1 MSEPKAHVA
10 VLIDF
15 DSLARCA
22 SPAGEPWSPGDI
34 SAAILRYAGGVGR
47 VTLARAYAD
56 WSRRGD
62 DAKTVQSA
70 RVVPVLCPT
79 GPAGEDRAPF
89 RLTVDA
95 IELIYA
101 GGEPDAFVIAT
112 ADGRLL
118 PLVHA
123 LRADGADV
131 VLVTP
136 SAASVDDMKA
146 EADFAATLGDVLAGA
161 VGPASTPR
169 ASSDGEEGAEGEDVE
184 EAEAPPT
191 PPTRPSPRAASTP
204 DRGVRP
210 AFGDAPRRPQ
220 FDERPSSQGRS
231 GDMRPGGFD
240 GPPRRGFDAPP
251 RGGFERGPRGS
262 YGDAPARGGYDRPP
276 RGGYGDGPPRGF
288 EPAPMDFTGYDWG
301 SFVKLI
307 DELEHRLPFVG
318 VRYLVNKVLGPR
330 NCGLEDP
337 RLKRDLINR
346 AVDEGMIEMFE
357 VGNLEGR
364 GDPVTACRLD
374 RKNSAVTNVLGGET
388 ETPTVAEARDEFEPM
403 TPGAHTGGATLDL
416 SGADA
421 GATDDE

>member
-22 SPAGEPWSPGDI
+22 SPAGEPWSPGDV

-47 VTLARAYAD
+47 VTLARGYAD

-62 DAKTVQSA
+62 EAKTVQAA

-79 GPAGEDRAPF
+79 GAAGEDRAPF

-136 SAASVDDMKA
+136 SAAAVDDLKA

-169 ASSDGEEGAEGEDVE
+169 VSSDGEEEAEGG
-184 EAEAPPT
+184 EAEAAEAPHGELA
-191 PPTRPSPRAASTP
+191 PRAELAS
-204 DRGVRP
+204 DRGTRP
-210 AFGDAPRRPQ
+210 AFGDGRQRPQ
-220 FDERPSSQGRS
+220 PDARHA
-231 GDMRPGGFD
+231 GFE
-240 GPPRRGFDAPP
+240 GPPRRAFDGPP
-251 RGGFERGPRGS
+251 RGGFERGPRGG
-262 YGDAPARGGYDRPP
+262 YGDAPVRGGYDRAP
-276 RGGYGDGPPRGF
+276 RGGYGDGPSRGYAP
-288 EPAPMDFTGYDWG
+288 EPFAPKMDFANHDWN
-301 SFVKLI
+301 SFVTLI

-330 NCGLEDP
+330 NCGIDDP

-346 AVDEGMIEMFE
+346 AVDDGLIEMFE

-374 RKNSAVTNVLGGET
+374 RKNAAVVKVLGGET
-388 ETPTVAEARDEFEPM
+388 ATPSVREARDEFEPLS
-403 TPGAHTGGATLDL
+403 GGEKLDL
-416 SGADA
+416 TQQDGEPGNA
-421 GATDDE
+421 

>member
-1 MSEPKAHVA
+1 MSDPKAHVA

-15 DSLARCA
+15 DSLARCT
-22 SPAGEPWSPGDI
+22 SPAGEPWSPGDLA
-34 SAAILRYAGGVGR
+34 SAILRYAAGVGR
-47 VTLARAYAD
+47 VTLARGYAD

-62 DAKTVQSA
+62 EAKAIQVA

-79 GPAGEDRAPF
+79 GPQGEDRAPF

-131 VLVTP
+131 VLVLP
-136 SAASVDDMKA
+136 SAAVADDLKA

-161 VGPASTPR
+161 VGPASTSR
-169 ASSDGEEGAEGEDVE
+169 RHTDGDD
-184 EAEAPPT
+184 EAEADEEPAAAAPPPAPRHAET
-191 PPTRPSPRAASTP
+191 SDRAARAP
-204 DRGVRP
+204 DRGARP
-210 AFGDAPRRPQ
+210 RMGDDGAR
-220 FDERPSSQGRS
+220 
-231 GDMRPGGFD
+231 GGF
-240 GPPRRGFDAPP
+240 GAR
-251 RGGFERGPRGS
+251 RGGFEAGPRG
-262 YGDAPARGGYDRPP
+262 YDASARRGHDGPP
-276 RGGYGDGPPRGF
+276 PRGSFEEVQRGGYGRTPRGGPDDGPPRGF
-288 EPAPMDFTGYDWG
+288 APEPMDFTDYNWG
-301 SFVKLI
+301 SFVTLI

-330 NCGLEDP
+330 NCGIEDP

-346 AVDEGMIEMFE
+346 AVDDGLIEMFE

-374 RKNSAVTNVLGGET
+374 RTNARVVSVLGGT
-388 ETPTVAEARDEFEPM
+388 TPTPTVREARDEFVVADGGDGGGPR
-403 TPGAHTGGATLDL
+403 PDRAHGDVPEGD
-416 SGADA
+416 
-421 GATDDE
+421 